1 MSGKNTLGIIVAILV
16 ILLLLA
22 GIWGFSN
29 NSAKNKLMVENE
41 TLSSELSDIRRL
53 KDNLKTE
60 VDSLQS
66 AYNTLTEENE
76 SLQDSL
82 VDSKSAVNNLS
93 NSVRRLRI
101 ANKNLKSEN
110 DTQTGNLRDQIQ
122 GLLNDKSSLEVSI
135 QTLQAQNDSLRSV
148 AGILEEN
155 LDKAKEENKGLANLN
170 QTMQDELSRLTLANF
185 KASAFRV
192 EVEKNKPKATAKSKR
207 ARRIRV
213 SFDLTNVPDKYRGVR
228 PLFLSIT
235 NEKGTPIKADNPIQ
249 AKVSVNGQST
259 DVIAV
264 ETKEVNIVDNQRLS
278 FSHDLSE
285 RLKSGYYRVV
295 LYTDIGVLGASS
307 FRLR

>member
-1 MSGKNTLGIIVAILV
+1 MSGKNTLGIIVAILA

-135 QTLQAQNDSLRSV
+135 QSLQAQNDSLRSV

-170 QTMQDELSRLTLANF
+170 QTMQDELARLTLANF